1 MDALRT
7 IATLLPLA
15 VTSGINLY
23 ATILVAALSIRFG
36 WVGNTPSTLDGL
48 GSWVVIA
55 VSGVFYVVEFLADK
69 IPFVDNLW
77 DIAHTFIRPLGAA
90 LLAFATLGRANPAVA
105 AIAAMAA
112 GGIALVSHGGKAGSR
127 AALNIVSPAENVTN
141 IIVSLAEDIGVGL
154 LVYLALSYPYV
165 ATGIAAG
172 FLLLIVIYVPRLLR
186 WLGFVFRAVFSR
198 LKGFIRSVD
207 QSDPIPAA
215 HMAAL
220 QHNTPELAA
229 RCRAQNIRGANGR
242 VGYLGIV
249 NDDLFFTYDRKF
261 GSRAWK
267 ASTARIMSAYWRRRT
282 LMDILEVHYKG
293 RANRPRVA
301 RFVFMKDRLP
311 LVEQLADRLGAVDA
325 A

>member
-1 MDALRT
+1 MEALRT

-36 WVGNTPSTLDGL
+36 WVQNTPSSLDGL
-48 GSWVVIA
+48 GSWTVIA
-55 VSGVFYVVEFLADK
+55 ISGVFYVMEFLADK

-77 DIAHTFIRPLGAA
+77 DVAHTFIRPLGAA
-90 LLAFATLGRANPAVA
+90 LLAFATLGRANAAVA
-105 AIAAMAA
+105 VIAAMAA

-127 AALNIVSPAENVTN
+127 AALNIVSPAENITN
-141 IIVSLAEDIGVGL
+141 IFVSLAEDIGVGIL
-154 LVYLALSYPYV
+154 AYLALSYPYV

-186 WLGFVFRAVFSR
+186 WLAFVFRAVFSR
-198 LKGFIRSVD
+198 LKGLIRSVD
-207 QSDPIPAA
+207 QSDTIPAA

-229 RCRAQNIRGANGR
+229 FCRAQNIRGANGR
-242 VGYLGIV
+242 PGYLGIV
-249 NDDLFFTYDRKF
+249 NGDLFFTYDRRF
-261 GSRAWK
+261 GSRAWR
-267 ASTARIMSAYWRRRT
+267 ASTERILSAYRKSRT
-282 LMDILEVHYKG
+282 LMDVLEVHYRG
-293 RANRPRVA
+293 RTNRSRVA
-301 RFVFMKDRLP
+301 RFVFLKDRLP
-311 LVEQLADRLGAVDA
+311 LVEQLAERLSAVKA